1 MKNDE
6 GQGGNGKSA
15 EGRVIVSETMVERAS
30 LGVLASQQRPPRI
43 GEI

>member
-15 EGRVIVSETMVERAS
+15 EGRVIVSEMMVERAS
-30 LGVLASQQRPPRI
+30 LGVWAEGVLQVFKLS
-43 GEI
+43 